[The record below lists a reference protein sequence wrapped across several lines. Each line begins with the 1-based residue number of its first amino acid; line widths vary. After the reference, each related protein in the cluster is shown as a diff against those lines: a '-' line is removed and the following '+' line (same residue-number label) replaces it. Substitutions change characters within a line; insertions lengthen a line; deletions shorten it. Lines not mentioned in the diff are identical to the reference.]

1 MHGRRIP
8 GVIAPLAVTGLLA
21 VTGSLTAC
29 GGSTP
34 KPAAPAAAATSIT
47 RADGSLP
54 SADCVIIRSI
64 AGGVVASLIPL
75 KSEPH
80 KKANASLHAY
90 IASLDTARSKLASAQ
105 AKAVLGA
112 FIAALERTSTQSV
125 PVATQY
131 VSAAVGKLGAA
142 CP

>member
-1 MHGRRIP
+1 MHGRTIH

-29 GGSTP
+29 GGSPP
-34 KPAAPAAAATSIT
+34 KPAAPSAVATTIS
-47 RADGSLP
+47 RADGQLP

-64 AGGVVASLIPL
+64 AGGVVARLIPL
-75 KSEPH
+75 KSEPP

-90 IASLDTARSKLASAQ
+90 IASLHTARSRLASTQ
-105 AKAVLGA
+105 AKAVLGG

-131 VSAAVGKLGAA
+131 VSAAVGRLGAA